1 VTWTNQLHAWK
12 SIGLQGN
19 IQSFDANTGLGWYNF
34 TDANIPNVYS
44 LLGRSVRF
52 VFFVFCFCSSA
63 LTRGHLRWLSTPTS
77 ITALAP
83 AAIKLVLVSC
93 VVHVSC
99 VVWCVVWCRV
109 VSCGVVS
116 CRVVSCRVVSC
127 RVVPCRAVSCREPI
141 TIILIIG
148 TAGKRLLIGVI
159 GVANTATLPPAQV
172 PITVDNKYENLPCVT
187 SPSPAPKPPSTLTTL
202 HAHARPHT
210 HTHDRTTA
218 HAHELNR

>member
-1 VTWTNQLHAWK
+1 VAGLKAGAKHGFHIHQVSEIYLCLLCLFIYSLILTAQPIILQYGDLSLNDGTSAGAHWNPNGRNHELPGTNPRHVGDLVRPPLLLFHLYAWTNQLHPWK

-63 LTRGHLRWLSTPTS
+63 LTRGHRRWLSTPMS

-99 VVWCVVWCRV
+99 VVSCG

-116 CRVVSCRVVSC
+116 CRVVS
-127 RVVPCRAVSCREPI
+127 
-141 TIILIIG
+141 
-148 TAGKRLLIGVI
+148 
-159 GVANTATLPPAQV
+159 Q
-172 PITVDNKYENLPCVT
+172 
-187 SPSPAPKPPSTLTTL
+187 
-202 HAHARPHT
+202 
-210 HTHDRTTA
+210 
-218 HAHELNR
+218 